1 MSNWNTDSTSC
12 GQTLGTVVVKRGIF
26 QGDSLSPL
34 IFIFCIV
41 PKPYECDILGI
52 AEIHWNRVG
61 EIGGGE
67 VVWSSEDKDHERG
80 VGFLDC
86 LR

>member
-1 MSNWNTDSTSC
+1 MS
-12 GQTLGTVVVKRGIF
+12 
-26 QGDSLSPL
+26 
-34 IFIFCIV
+34 
-41 PKPYECDILGI
+41 DILGI

-86 LR
+86 LL